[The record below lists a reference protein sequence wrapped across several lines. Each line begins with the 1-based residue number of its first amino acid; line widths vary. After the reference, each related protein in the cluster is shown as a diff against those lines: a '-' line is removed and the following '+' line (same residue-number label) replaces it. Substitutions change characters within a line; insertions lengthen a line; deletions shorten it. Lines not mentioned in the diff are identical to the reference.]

1 MTNSPD
7 GIWHDPEIFD
17 VVGGQMAGMVTS
29 IAIGPDNRPHI
40 SYVGGSLEDYKY
52 ATKTDTGW
60 QLTLIDSGG
69 IQSSGNSIA
78 VDSAGKIHIVYHHIP
93 IDWHTGNPQT
103 LKYATNA
110 SGSWEKEV
118 LDPDGG
124 MENAIAVDKNGD
136 VHISYASYN
145 GVQYIW
151 KMNGSDADH
160 DGVARFEEQGPE
172 RNDSLYDG
180 NGDGTPDS
188 QQKNVSSLHT
198 NDGSDYV
205 TFAVDNNLLA
215 LSDVTA
221 IDNPAPSVIGS
232 PPADKVP
239 YGFFSFK
246 ILGLDA
252 GDSAIVRLYLHGG
265 PHIDTYYKYGPTPD
279 TTWHHWYP
287 FIYDGN
293 IGAEINGDTV
303 ILHLTDGRRG
313 DHDIVANGIIVEPGG
328 PVSYVS
334 GIEEIPGS
342 LPTAYRLWQNYPN
355 PFNPLTK
362 IQFDIP
368 KTSFVTLKVY
378 NLLGQEVAT
387 LVNEVKKVGNYE
399 YTFDCSSLSSGVYFY
414 RLSAGDYTNTMK
426 FVLLK

>member
-1 MTNSPD
+1 MTNAPD
-7 GIWHDPEIFD
+7 GIWHDPEQFD
-17 VVGGQMAGMVTS
+17 AVGGQLEGMVTS

-40 SYVGGSLEDYKY
+40 SYVGGSLENNKY

-69 IQSSGNSIA
+69 FQSSGNSIA
-78 VDSAGKIHIVYHHIP
+78 VDSLGKIHIVYHHIP
-93 IDWHTGNPQT
+93 IDWYSGNPVT
-103 LKYATNA
+103 LNYATNV

-151 KMNGSDADH
+151 KMNGNDGDY
-160 DGVARFEEQGPE
+160 DGVGGIEEQGPD
-172 RNDSLYDG
+172 RSNPSYDG
-180 NGDGTPDS
+180 NGDGIPDS
-188 QQKNVSSLHT
+188 QQKNVASLHT
-198 NDGSDYV
+198 NNGLNYITV
-205 TFAVDNNLLA
+205 AVEDTSLA
-215 LSDVTA
+215 ISDVTP

-252 GDSAIVRLYLHGG
+252 GGSAVVRLYLHGG
-265 PHIDTYYKYGPTPD
+265 PHIDMYYKYGPTPD

-287 FIYDGN
+287 FIYNGN

-303 ILHLTDGRRG
+303 VLHLTDGQRG
-313 DHDIVANGIIVEPGG
+313 DHDITTNGIIVEPGG
-328 PVSYVS
+328 PVSMVS
-334 GIEEIPGS
+334 GIKELTGI
-342 LPTAYRLWQNYPN
+342 LPNEYRLWQNYPN
-355 PFNPLTK
+355 PFNPLTR

-368 KTSFVTLKVY
+368 KISFVALKVY

-387 LVNEVKKVGNYE
+387 LVNELKKVGRYE
-399 YTFDCSSLSSGVYFY
+399 FEFDCASLSSGVYFY
-414 RLSAGDYTNTMK
+414 RLSAGDYTNTK
-426 FVLLK
+426 KLILLK